1 MCISVY
7 LSSEINS
14 SRKNY
19 LILHFIGN
27 ANKWKNRFFLV
38 SNEIEIV
45 GYFILIQL
53 PHIHLNDGET
63 VTYRN

>member
-1 MCISVY
+1 MSVY

-14 SRKNY
+14 SSKND
-19 LILHFIGN
+19 LILHFIDS
-27 ANKWKNRFFLV
+27 AIKWNNIFCLV

-53 PHIHLNDGET
+53 PHKHLNGREMF
-63 VTYRN
+63 TY